1 MREEEEG
8 RVAVRFVTKERLVTK
23 VAKRAAMPPRVVTN
37 EMVTNRAAIVPF

>member
-8 RVAVRFVTKERLVTK
+8 PVAVRFVTKERIVTK
-23 VAKRAAMPPRVVTN
+23 VTKRAAMPVRVVTY